1 MSSGSI
7 HALDSTPP
15 GKVRKRRSGLPGL
28 GAIVLAL
35 GACLLSIVSFAQPAQ
50 KPNIVV
56 IWGDDIGL
64 WNLSAYNRGA
74 MGYRTPNIDR
84 IAREGAIFSD
94 HYAQPSCTAG
104 RAAFITGQL
113 PIRSGMTTVG
123 LPGGPLGLKPQTVTL
138 AEVLKTQG
146 YATGQFGK
154 NHLGDRNE
162 HLPTVHGFDE
172 FFGNLYHLNT
182 EEEPEDSDYPSDPQF
197 KKRYGP
203 RGVLHCQATAS
214 EQPGE
219 DPRFGKWGKQRCEDT
234 GPLTS
239 KRMETVDEEFTRA
252 SFKFMDKAVAE
263 KKPFFS
269 WINTTRMHV
278 FTHAPGQYLE
288 RCKQFTSGE
297 DVHCAGMLQHDEN
310 IGAVLKKLEDLGV
323 ADNTILIYSTDNGPE
338 HETYPHG
345 ATSPYR
351 STKMTTWEGGVRVPM
366 MVRWPGHI
374 PAGSELNGIQSHED
388 LFTTLAV
395 AAGMPDV
402 RERLAKGDALGTG
415 VVKKNHID
423 GLNNLDYWQ
432 GKAEQSARNAV
443 FYYAESRL
451 QAVRLN
457 QWKAHFYVRDGY
469 YGHTETLDIPWL
481 FNLRQ
486 DPFESYDQAP
496 GPRAY
501 MVQKKAHVMYAMTG
515 LIVDHLK
522 TFKAFPPAQEGMS
535 LSFDKLKEQIL
546 KQANQ

>member
-1 MSSGSI
+1 MTQMLSRL
-7 HALDSTPP
+7 ATP
-15 GKVRKRRSGLPGL
+15 LL
-28 GAIVLAL
+28 GILLAL
-35 GACLLSIVSFAQPAQ
+35 LLPLSFAQAAD

-94 HYAQPSCTAG
+94 HYGQPSCTAG

-162 HLPTVHGFDE
+162 YLPTVHGFDE

-182 EEEPEDSDYPSDPQF
+182 EEEPEDVDYPQDPQF
-197 KKRYGP
+197 QKRFGP
-203 RGVLHCQATAS
+203 RGVLHCHAS
-214 EQPGE
+214 AEDQPGD
-219 DPRFGKWGKQRCEDT
+219 DPRFGKWGKQHCEDT
-234 GPLTS
+234 GPLTR
-239 KRMETVDEEFTRA
+239 KRMENVDVEFTQA
-252 SFKFMDKAVAE
+252 SFKFMDKAVKE
-263 KKPFFS
+263 DKPFFA

-278 FTHAPGQYLE
+278 FTHTPNQYLE

-297 DVHCAGMLQHDEN
+297 DEHCAGMLQHDEDV
-310 IGAVLKKLEDLGV
+310 GSVLKKLEDLGV
-323 ADNTILIYSTDNGPE
+323 ADNTIVIYSTDNGPE
-338 HETYPHG
+338 HETWPFG
-345 ATSPYR
+345 GTTPYR
-351 STKMTTWEGGVRVPM
+351 STKMTTWEGGIRVPM
-366 MVRWPGHI
+366 LARWPGHI
-374 PAGSELNGIQSHED
+374 QAGSELNGIQSHED

-395 AAGMPDV
+395 AAGVPDV
-402 RERLAKGDALGTG
+402 RERLAKGDDFGTG
-415 VVKKNHID
+415 VVKKNYID
-423 GLNNLDYWQ
+423 GVDNLAYWQ
-432 GKAEQSARNAV
+432 GKSDHSARN
-443 FYYAESRL
+443 FMLYYAESRL

-457 QWKAHFYVRDGY
+457 QWKAHFYTRDGY
-469 YGHTETLDIPWL
+469 YGSTTTLDIPWM

-486 DPFESYDQAP
+486 DPFESFEQAP

-501 MVQKKAHVMYAMTG
+501 LLQKKAHVLYAMTG
-515 LIVDHLK
+515 LIGEHLK
-522 TFKAFPPAQEGMS
+522 TFKDFPPVQEGMS

-546 KQANQ
+546 KQAGK